1 MFWRH
6 NVLTLIW
13 LFFILVATL
22 LPGREL
28 PDAGGVVSIDKTI
41 HTGIFAV
48 LTFVMIIGFS
58 KQNAFLS
65 LRRHSVRFAL
75 SFAILLGISIELLQ
89 FFSKDRSFEWADI
102 AFDALGSLLGCIVF
116 FLIYK

>member
-1 MFWRH
+1 MS
-6 NVLTLIW
+6 
-13 LFFILVATL
+13 FILLATL
-22 LPGREL
+22 LPGSEL
-28 PDAGGVVSIDKTI
+28 PEAGSVISIDKTI

-58 KQNAFLS
+58 KQSALMS
-65 LRRHSVRFAL
+65 LKRHSVAYSLFI
-75 SFAILLGISIELLQ
+75 AIFLGIAIELLQ

-102 AFDALGSLLGCIVF
+102 AFDTLGALIGYIVF